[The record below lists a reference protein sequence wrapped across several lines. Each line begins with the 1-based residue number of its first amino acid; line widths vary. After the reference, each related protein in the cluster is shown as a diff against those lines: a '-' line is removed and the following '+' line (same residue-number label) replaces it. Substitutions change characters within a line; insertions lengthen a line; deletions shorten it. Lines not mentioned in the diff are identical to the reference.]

1 MLWNI
6 NYCHQKLAV
15 IIWYF
20 RKKILHRKTII
31 FMINFKNM
39 LPIFDLIHIFTL
51 SAFLID
57 PSYRTECESYY
68 CWVIWIRGVWRTIVS
83 GLVAVLYS
91 DFRTK
96 NGAHTT
102 LTMIPNSRKQVPCMF
117 LLVLEIIWDWDQK
130 CWPIPLTFICRPTY
144 WKTIF
149 FYHIW
154 RVNFH
159 M

>member
-1 MLWNI
+1 ML
-6 NYCHQKLAV
+6 Q
-15 IIWYF
+15 
-20 RKKILHRKTII
+20 
-31 FMINFKNM
+31 
-39 LPIFDLIHIFTL
+39 IFDIIHIFTL

-102 LTMIPNSRKQVPCMF
+102 LTMIPNSRKQVPCVF

-130 CWPIPLTFICRPTY
+130 RWPIPLRFAHMYILKPFLKKKILRVRPILMHLIMTLPDIVILYFIFV
-144 WKTIF
+144 F
-149 FYHIW
+149 F
-154 RVNFH
+154 
-159 M
+159 